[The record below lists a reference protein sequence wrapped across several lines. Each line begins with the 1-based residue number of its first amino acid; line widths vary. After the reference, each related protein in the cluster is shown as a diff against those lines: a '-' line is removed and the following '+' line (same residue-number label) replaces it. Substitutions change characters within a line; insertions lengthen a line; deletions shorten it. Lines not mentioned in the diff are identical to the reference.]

1 MSVSSVRTPGV
12 RRVRAGAVVLV
23 LLVLVGQAFAVGVPE
38 RRAAL
43 TMACLVALDVVG
55 AIFAVRAARRGDR
68 AAWLL
73 VATGELLVLA
83 TNTAMGRATASG
95 YEAWFWTGSAC
106 GIAASVVFAAAL
118 LAFPSQR
125 ARGWQRAALAGEAVA
140 VLGCGFMYLWYFDL
154 QPLLNRPTDWSRW
167 PLTVGFPL
175 GDLLVLMGLS
185 AVVLRGGLNAG
196 SRPVALLT
204 VGFSI
209 ALLADASFGAIG
221 DDGNHSTG
229 PLSATLTGM
238 LASLCITLA
247 AMWQSTAGD
256 RSGESTP
263 RRPWAPAWFSY
274 LPYGAV
280 GAALALMVTVTVHE
294 GQIRTWGGLVLG
306 LILVTA
312 GVAARQIVSLHDSR
326 QHGTIDPLTGL
337 VNRVGLNRRLTQA
350 LRRGEPIALL
360 LIDLDGFKAVNDT
373 YGHNTGD
380 LLLLEFAAA
389 LRANVRGSDIACRIG
404 GDEFVILQYAVTGE
418 ADVTAL
424 ARRILAASAGSP
436 VRVGERSITARASIG
451 AALATD
457 GETGDELRHRADIA
471 MYQAKRAGRHEVVI
485 HRPGML
491 DRRADDAALGQ
502 DLEAA
507 VRSGQLRVLYQPM
520 IELATGRP
528 VGAEALVRWH
538 HPVRGVVAPLDFI
551 PVAEQTGAITD
562 VGLYVLEQAC
572 REARNWPGEPYV
584 SVNLAA
590 RQLQDPALVPAV
602 LAVLDRTGLVPGRL
616 VLEITESAVVDDRVA
631 IPAIEELRRH
641 GVRFAIDDFGT
652 GYSSLQ
658 YLSRLPADTLKIDRS
673 FVAELDNDGKDS
685 AITEAIVRLADI
697 LDLSTVAEGI
707 ETAEQEAEL
716 RRLGCHT
723 GQGFLYAR
731 PLPPDDVRQFFAERR
746 VTTFSSRG

>member
-1 MSVSSVRTPGV
+1 M
-12 RRVRAGAVVLV
+12 RRVRAGAAALI
-23 LLVLVGQAFAVGVPE
+23 LLVLVGQVVAVSVPE
-38 RRAAL
+38 RRAGL
-43 TMACLVALDVVG
+43 TMACLVLLNVAGAL
-55 AIFAVRAARRGDR
+55 FAVRAARRGDR
-68 AAWLL
+68 VAWLL
-73 VATGELLVLA
+73 VATGELLTTA
-83 TNTAMGRATASG
+83 TNTSMGRATATG
-95 YEAWFWTGSAC
+95 AQAWFWIGSTC
-106 GIAASVVFAAAL
+106 GITASVVFAAAL
-118 LAFPSQR
+118 LAFPAQR

-154 QPLLNRPTDWSRW
+154 RPLLDRPTDWSRW
-167 PLTVGFPL
+167 PLLAGFPV

-209 ALLADASFGAIG
+209 AVFSDAAFGAIG

-229 PLSATLTGM
+229 PLTATLAGIV
-238 LASLCITLA
+238 ASLCITLA
-247 AMWQSTAGD
+247 AMWQSAANGHAGA
-256 RSGESTP
+256 P

-274 LPYGAV
+274 LPYAAV
-280 GAALALMVTVTVHE
+280 GAALALMVTVTLHQ

-326 QHGTIDPLTGL
+326 QHETIDPLTGL

-360 LIDLDGFKAVNDT
+360 LIDLDGFKAVNDS

-380 LLLLEFAAA
+380 LLLLEFAAT
-389 LRANVRGSDIACRIG
+389 LRANVRGSDLACRIG
-404 GDEFVILQYAVTGE
+404 GDEFVVLQHAVTGE
-418 ADVTAL
+418 GDVTAL
-424 ARRILAASAGSP
+424 ARRIQAAAAGNP
-436 VRVGERSITARASIG
+436 IRAGERTVTARASIG
-451 AALATD
+451 AALATA
-457 GETGDELRHRADIA
+457 GEDGDELRHRADIA
-471 MYQAKRAGRHEVVI
+471 MYQAKRAGRHELVI

-507 VRSGQLRVLYQPM
+507 VNSGQLRVLYQPM
-520 IELATGRP
+520 IELATGVP

-551 PVAEQTGAITD
+551 PIAEQTGAITD

-572 REARNWPGEPYV
+572 REALNWAGDAYV

-590 RQLQDPALVPAV
+590 RQMQDPALVPAV
-602 LAVLDRTGLVPGRL
+602 LDVLDRTGLSPGRL
-616 VLEITESAVVDDRVA
+616 ILEITESAIVDDRVA

-641 GVRFAIDDFGT
+641 GIRFAIDDFGT

-658 YLSRLPADTLKIDRS
+658 YLSRLPADTLKVDRS

-685 AITEAIVRLADI
+685 AITEAIIRLADI

-707 ETAEQEAEL
+707 ETPEQAAEL

-731 PLPPDDVRQFFAERR
+731 PLPPDDVRRYFSERR
-746 VTTFSSRG
+746 VTADSSHG